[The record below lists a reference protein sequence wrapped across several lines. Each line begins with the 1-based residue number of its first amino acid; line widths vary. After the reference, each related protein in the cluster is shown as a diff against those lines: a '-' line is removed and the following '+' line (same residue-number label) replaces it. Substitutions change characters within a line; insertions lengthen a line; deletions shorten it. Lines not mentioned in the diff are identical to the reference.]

1 MIAVAALLALLVGMV
16 LGLLGGGG
24 SILTVP
30 VLVYVLG
37 IDAKGAIATSLL
49 VVAVTSAVA
58 LIPHARRGCV
68 RWRLGL
74 GFGAVSMV
82 GAYAGGWAAAFVP
95 GSVLLLLFAAVMVVA
110 GGAML
115 RGRTQSA
122 TKPPARPA
130 VLAVEALAVGA
141 FTGLVGAGGG
151 FVVVPAL
158 ALLGGLSMRAAVG
171 TSLLVIAMKSVAG
184 LAGHLSHASID
195 PILAAVFVVAASAGA
210 LFGSRLSHRIPAD
223 KLKRG
228 FGVFVL
234 ITAAFIGAQ
243 ELNLW

>member
-1 MIAVAALLALLVGMV
+1 MIAAAGVLALVVGLV
-16 LGLLGGGG
+16 LGSLGGGG

-30 VLVYVLG
+30 VLVYVVG
-37 IDAKGAIATSLL
+37 VEAKAAIATSLL
-49 VVAVTSAVA
+49 VVALTSAVA

-74 GFGAVSMV
+74 GFGAVSML
-82 GAYAGGWAAAFVP
+82 GAYIGGWAAAFVP
-95 GSVLLLLFAAVMVVA
+95 GTILLLLFASVMVVA
-110 GGAML
+110 GVAML
-115 RGRTQSA
+115 RRRKA
-122 TKPPARPA
+122 PAAQHRPRPA
-130 VLAVEALAVGA
+130 VLGAEALAVGA

-184 LAGHLSHASID
+184 LAGHLSHATID
-195 PILAAVFVVAASAGA
+195 PVLAAVFVVAASAGA
-210 LFGSRLSHRIPAD
+210 LVGSRLSHRVPAD

-234 ITAAFIGAQ
+234 VIAAFIGAQ